1 MSFGNVLGQQT
12 DLSQYV
18 TESEVDSKISTATS
32 GMATQSWVN
41 QQIQA
46 NAGGWTQICQW
57 TSVGEKSYVFT
68 NVPCAFK
75 LTVFSTGNRFNS
87 GTLNLLFNHMYS
99 TVCCDIYN
107 NGSSTS
113 NKGFSI
119 IIPVIYIGGYF
130 GINESVLLY
139 TSNHEISTGASPIAI
154 FANITLNRNNAIE
167 LSTNNSISN
176 FTATLYAMF

>member
-1 MSFGNVLGQQT
+1 MSFGNVLGQQF
-12 DLSQYV
+12 V

-41 QQIQA
+41 QQGYA
-46 NAGGWTQICQW
+46 GWTQICQW

-75 LTVFSTGNRFNS
+75 LTVFSTGNGFNPRA
-87 GTLNLLFNHMYS
+87 LNLKFNNIYS
-99 TVCCDIYN
+99 TVCGDINN

-113 NKGFSI
+113 NKSFSV
-119 IIPVIYIGGYF
+119 IIPVIYIAGNF
-130 GINESVLLY
+130 GTNESVLLY
-139 TSNHEISTGASPIAI
+139 TSSHQISTGVSPVEI
-154 FANITLNRNNAIE
+154 FANITLNRDNAIE
-167 LSTNNSISN
+167 FLTKNSISN